1 MSKKQDVKRN
11 KKIEFHL
18 SPEEVHE
25 LGMIADRL
33 AVQDPEGE
41 SLGNYLRS
49 LRQALSGR
57 DHLIAALMEQLS
69 RNPSLV
75 RFKAYLTFRDSIQ
88 QKNLQKTI
96 KQAAYRFSQ
105 KGYMEERDEAAE
117 KVVLIQKE
125 VRKPLSYVIPA
136 DGTYGFFAALIPESR
151 YPAPVAVTAFFE
163 DNFDQLHVRVV
174 ETSFRSFREYLQRIA
189 DDVKDRKLGE
199 VPLWHAARLFF
210 EMIDLYSVKSTTP
223 QIEEAK
229 KLLEPYHDPGRKP
242 YVYEL
247 MQEVPDPEVQIRSVD
262 LDALSDAVDFM
273 WLILPQKELQPYY
286 ERIQEVSN
294 PVLVVPPEVQRE
306 RSEDWIQKAV
316 EELCSG
322 SRRLVYQRFFE
333 EQALRFKLSSD
344 DALAMSCWIIA
355 QHLKSRAQVSENPVL
370 RDLIVVSMA
379 YYWPDDFGL
388 VRGEEHDLTPSQSG
402 LILPP

>member
-1 MSKKQDVKRN
+1 MSKKQDL
-11 KKIEFHL
+11 KKSKKVEFNL

-57 DHLIAALMEQLS
+57 EHLIAALMEKLS

-75 RFKAYLTFRDSIQ
+75 SFKAYLTFRDSIG

-105 KGYMEERDEAAE
+105 KGYVEERDEAPE
-117 KVVLIQKE
+117 TVVLIQKE

-136 DGTYGFFAALIPESR
+136 EGTYGFFAALIPESR

-163 DNFDQLHVRVV
+163 DSFEQLHVRVV
-174 ETSFRSFREYLQRIA
+174 ETSFRSFREYLQKIA
-189 DDVKDRKLGE
+189 DDLKDRKLGE

-210 EMIDLYSVKSTTP
+210 EMLDLYSVRTTSP

-229 KLLEPYHDPGRKP
+229 RLLEPYHDPGRKP

-247 MQEVPDPEVQIRSVD
+247 MEEIPDPEVQIHSAD
-262 LDALSDAVDFM
+262 LDALSEAVDLLY
-273 WLILPQKELQPYY
+273 LILPRKELQPYY
-286 ERIQEVSN
+286 ERIQELSN
-294 PVLVVPPEVQRE
+294 PVLVVSPEVQRE
-306 RSEDWIQKAV
+306 RSEDWIRKAA

-333 EQALRFKLSSD
+333 EQALLFKLSSD
-344 DALAMSCWIIA
+344 DVLAMSCWIIA
-355 QHLKSRAQVSENPVL
+355 QHLKSGAQVSENPVL
-370 RDLIVVSMA
+370 LDLIVVSMA
-379 YYWPDDFGL
+379 KHWPEEF
-388 VRGEEHDLTPSQSG
+388 RFESGEENDLPPSQSG
-402 LILPP
+402 LILAP

>member
-1 MSKKQDVKRN
+1 MSKKQDVKKS
-11 KKIEFHL
+11 KKVEFSL

-41 SLGNYLRS
+41 SLGNYLLS

-57 DHLIAALMEQLS
+57 EHLIAALMERLS

-75 RFKAYLTFRDSIQ
+75 SFRAYLTFRDSIR

-105 KGYMEERDEAAE
+105 KGYVEDRDEAAE
-117 KVVLIQKE
+117 TVVLIQKE

-136 DGTYGFFAALIPESR
+136 EGTYGFFAALIPESR
-151 YPAPVAVTAFFE
+151 YLAPVAVTAFFE
-163 DNFDQLHVRVV
+163 DSFDQLNVQVV
-174 ETSFRSFREYLQRIA
+174 ESSYGSFRAYLQKVA
-189 DDVKDRKLGE
+189 DDLKDRKLGE

-210 EMIDLYSVKSTTP
+210 EMLDLHSVKSTSPET
-223 QIEEAK
+223 EEAK
-229 KLLEPYHDPGRKP
+229 KLLQPYHDPGRKP

-262 LDALSDAVDFM
+262 LDALSEAVDFL
-273 WLILPQKELQPYY
+273 WILLPEKELQPYY
-286 ERIQEVSN
+286 ERIQEVRN
-294 PVLVVPPEVQRE
+294 PVLVVPPGIKRE
-306 RSEDWIQKAV
+306 RSEDWIRKAG

-322 SRRLVYQRFFE
+322 SRRFVYQRFFE
-333 EQALRFKLSSD
+333 EQALLFKLSSEEGI
-344 DALAMSCWIIA
+344 AMSCWIIA
-355 QHLKSRAQVSENPVL
+355 QHLKSGADVSENPVI
-370 RDLIVVSMA
+370 RDLILLSMA
-379 YYWPDDFGL
+379 NHWPDEFHL
-388 VRGEEHDLTPSQSG
+388 VSGDENDLLRSQSS